1 MRNETD
7 SKPFFG
13 PQVRKNSKASSALY
27 FSIPLLIN
35 FPLHALF
42 FLLEQC
48 VSLRLPLSVLSE
60 IIISWNQRAVLYQKS
75 NFM

>member
-35 FPLHALF
+35 FPFHALF
-42 FLLEQC
+42 FRYEQR

-60 IIISWNQRAVLYQKS
+60 IN
-75 NFM
+75 NHFMEPACSFVPKE